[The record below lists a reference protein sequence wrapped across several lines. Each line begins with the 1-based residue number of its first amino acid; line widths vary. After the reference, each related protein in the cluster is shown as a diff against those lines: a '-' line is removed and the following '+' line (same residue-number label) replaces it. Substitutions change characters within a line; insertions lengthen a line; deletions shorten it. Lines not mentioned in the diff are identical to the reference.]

1 MNTDYQDF
9 IKFKSLQDEFK
20 AFLQEG
26 KDLKTRVKK
35 LSSEKAW
42 ETFVDET
49 DVVESV
55 CDILDGSYYYLAEEA
70 RTVKCVGQTIVG
82 ARGSHQWYEFQ
93 FLVFKQLK
101 DTGRF
106 SLTEDKSVFDCTYG
120 DTAGGCDGILYKVA
134 HGIITREL
142 LRKV

>member
-1 MNTDYQDF
+1 MYTDCQDF
-9 IKFKSLQDEFK
+9 IKFKGLQDEFK

-26 KDLKTRVKK
+26 KDIKTRVRK
-35 LSSEKAW
+35 LSSAKSW
-42 ETFVDET
+42 ETFVDKT

-55 CDILDGSYYYLAEEA
+55 CDLLDESYYDLEDWA
-70 RTVKCVGQTIVG
+70 RTVKCVGKTIVG
-82 ARGSHQWYEFQ
+82 VRGSHQWYDFQ

-101 DTGRF
+101 DSGRF
-106 SLTEDKSVFDCTYG
+106 SRTEDKSVFDYTYE
-120 DTAGGCDGILYKVA
+120 DTADGCDEIVYKAA

>member
-1 MNTDYQDF
+1 MYTDCQDF
-9 IKFKSLQDEFK
+9 IKFKGLQEEFK

-26 KDLKTRVKK
+26 KDLKTRVRK
-35 LSSEKAW
+35 LSSAKAW

-55 CDILDGSYYYLAEEA
+55 CDLLDESYHDLEDWA
-70 RTVKCVGQTIVG
+70 RTVKYVGKTIVG
-82 ARGSHQWYEFQ
+82 VRDSHQWYDFQ

-101 DTGRF
+101 DSGRF
-106 SLTEDKSVFDCTYG
+106 SRTEDKSVFDYTYG
-120 DTAGGCDGILYKVA
+120 DTADGCDEIVYKVA